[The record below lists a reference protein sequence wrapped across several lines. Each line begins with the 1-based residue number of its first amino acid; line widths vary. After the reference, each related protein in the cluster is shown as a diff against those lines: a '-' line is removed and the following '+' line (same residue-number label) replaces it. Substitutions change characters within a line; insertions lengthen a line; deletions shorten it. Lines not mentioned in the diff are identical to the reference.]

1 MLPDDMD
8 GVFHALAH
16 RDRRKILDLVRANS
30 GCCVEELCR
39 HFATSRIA
47 VLKHLRVL
55 ERAQL
60 IHSEKAGRKRRLYF
74 NVVPIQIIYDRWAT
88 EFSALWATQ
97 VAQLKYRV
105 ETAETTRRKA
115 PRKRHA

>member
-8 GVFHALAH
+8 AVFQALAH
-16 RDRRKILDLVRANS
+16 RDRRRALDLVRNNP
-30 GCCVEELCR
+30 GCCVEDICS

-60 IHSEKAGRKRRLYF
+60 IHSEKVGRKRRLYF
-74 NVVPIQIIYDRWAT
+74 NVVPIQIVYDRWAT
-88 EFSALWATQ
+88 EYSALWARKLTD
-97 VAQLKYRV
+97 LKYRV
-105 ETAETTRRKA
+105 EGAGSESSA
-115 PRKRHA
+115 QRKRHA

>member
-8 GVFHALAH
+8 AVFQALAH
-16 RDRRKILDLVRANS
+16 RDRRSILDLVRNNP
-30 GCCVEELCR
+30 GCCALDLCA
-39 HFATSRIA
+39 HFTTSRIA

-74 NVVPIQIIYDRWAT
+74 NVVPIQIVYDRWAS
-88 EFSALWATQ
+88 EYSALWAGKL
-97 VAQLKYRV
+97 ARLKYRIEQGGV
-105 ETAETTRRKA
+105 PKQAKRQ
-115 PRKRHA
+115 RHA